1 MRDGKVQELRQ
12 IINQQLLPLIN
23 NDYIYVDLPYYE
35 NLGDTL
41 IWEGTLN
48 FMKQIPFK
56 CLYSTNFEYYE
67 RPTLDK
73 NVVIV
78 LQGGGNWGDL
88 WVVHHEFRKRVI
100 MDFPENP
107 IVVLPQSVFYQDK
120 ANLKKD
126 VEFYNLYTNVTICVR
141 DKKSYD
147 ILSDS
152 LNNQIRLVPDMAFFV
167 NTSNY
172 KLKSVVNNRIL
183 FAKRNDKE
191 IRDDTDLSII
201 PTNAEIHDWPTLE
214 VFPKYHKKLEK
225 ICRFFCKIDELFSI
239 NTVSYVTDW
248 YWKYIIRPYNVKTAI
263 RFVDNYSVIYSTRL
277 HISILAILLNKK
289 LYVLDNNYF
298 KTKNYFDTWL
308 SDIKFD

>member
-56 CLYSTNFEYYE
+56 CLYSTNFEYYK

-126 VEFYNLYTNVTICVR
+126 IEFYNFYPNITICVR

-147 ILSDS
+147 ILSDN

-167 NTSNY
+167 NTSSY

-191 IRDDTDLSII
+191 IRDDMDLSIL
-201 PTNAEIHDWPTLE
+201 PANAEIHDWPTLE
-214 VFPKYHKKLEK
+214 VFPEYQKKLEK
-225 ICRFFCKIDELFSI
+225 ICRFFCKIDNLFSI

-248 YWKYIIRPYNVKTAI
+248 YWKHVIRPYNVKTAI

-277 HISILAILLNKK
+277 HISILAILLNKE
-289 LYVLDNNYF
+289 LYVLDNNYS

>member
-48 FMKQIPFK
+48 FMKRIPFK

-126 VEFYNLYTNVTICVR
+126 VEFYNLYPNVTICVR
-141 DKKSYD
+141 DKNSYD

-191 IRDDTDLSII
+191 IRDDMDLSII

-214 VFPKYHKKLEK
+214 VFPEYHKKLEK
-225 ICRFFCKIDELFSI
+225 ICRFFCKIDKLFSI

-308 SDIKFD
+308 SDVKFD